1 MVVKLVIPL
10 KHISLK
16 KIKKNMIYY
25 FLHMQDKYVNDILIR
40 GTRFSFIQLGDFV
53 SNKLFGIKLMLCFV
67 HVYSQP

>member
-1 MVVKLVIPL
+1 
-10 KHISLK
+10 
-16 KIKKNMIYY
+16 MIYY